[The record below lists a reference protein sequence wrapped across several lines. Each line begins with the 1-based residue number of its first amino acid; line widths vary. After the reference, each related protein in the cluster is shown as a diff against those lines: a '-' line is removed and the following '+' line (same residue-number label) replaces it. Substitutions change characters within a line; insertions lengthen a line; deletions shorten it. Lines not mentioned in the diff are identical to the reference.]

1 MLSVDVSINSKV
13 ILFKCWFSP
22 TVLLW
27 CRTSEWV
34 GLCSLVYCTSYR
46 TLSPSIISYLLCFTT
61 ESTQEAI
68 LLVFSKPFLLPLPPF
83 IHQREFKIQQ
93 KWPSVCIADAADE
106 LSVFW
111 GCELFFF
118 NSGFCQQMVFP
129 GMSWMCWHKRSN
141 AAWILGP
148 SCSCRPKK
156 KKEHQ
161 IFIFSHML
169 QRAAPSADEDHV
181 LWSKGLGISWA
192 HTLGLTSR
200 TLKDQKFWPY

>member
-1 MLSVDVSINSKV
+1 MGSCCLIVLSVDVSINSKV

-118 NSGFCQQMVFP
+118 IVVFVSRWCFQGCHECVDIKDQMLLEFWDLFAHVGQKKKRAPNFYFF
-129 GMSWMCWHKRSN
+129 SYATKSSSICWWRSCAMIKRS
-141 AAWILGP
+141 G
-148 SCSCRPKK
+148 
-156 KKEHQ
+156 HQ
-161 IFIFSHML
+161 L
-169 QRAAPSADEDHV
+169 SAYT
-181 LWSKGLGISWA
+181 W
-192 HTLGLTSR
+192 TY
-200 TLKDQKFWPY
+200 F

>member
-118 NSGFCQQMVFP
+118 IVVFVSRWCFQGCHECVDIKDQMLLEFWDLFAHV
-129 GMSWMCWHKRSN
+129 GQ
-141 AAWILGP
+141 
-148 SCSCRPKK
+148 K